1 MARIPVDTPNE
12 LRRRI
17 QKCNHTIGKLIQE
30 MAAFHGTNHFIDWT
44 DLIDRLKTYRSELE
58 TELIAKN
65 SVVAVVEPAPTPA
78 PDPDE
83 YRGSGDSDLDADDD
97 EEISY

>member
-1 MARIPVDTPNE
+1 MARTPVDTPNE

-17 QKCNHTIGKLIQE
+17 QKCNHTIGKLMQE
-30 MAAFHGTNHFIDWT
+30 MAAFHGTDHFIDWT
-44 DLIDRLKTYRSELE
+44 DLIGRVKQYRDELE
-58 TELIAKN
+58 TELTAKN
-65 SVVAVVEPAPTPA
+65 GVVAVAAPAPTPA

-83 YRGSGDSDLDADDD
+83 YCGSDDSDSDEDD

>member
-1 MARIPVDTPNE
+1 MARTPIDTPNE

-17 QKCNHTIGKLIQE
+17 QKCNHTISKLMQE
-30 MAAFHGTNHFIDWT
+30 MAAFHGTDHFIDWT
-44 DLIDRLKTYRSELE
+44 DLIGRVKQYRDELE
-58 TELIAKN
+58 TELVAKN
-65 SVVAVVEPAPTPA
+65 GVVAVAAPAPTPA

-83 YRGSGDSDLDADDD
+83 YRGSDDSDFDEDD